1 MAELPNPYLETGAN
15 GEPTPTEL
23 GREYL
28 DGAVTNTD
36 GNVYS
41 FSENIDP
48 VIIAAAMARL
58 SRYGG
63 DLRTLL
69 LKEFA
74 GQDGQEQDLLHRVVT
89 QFGDDSVQQ
98 LAPVPL
104 VVENASNLLTKQL
117 EWGRLAAYLEQSTR
131 YIRFDEKVDGRYR
144 YHTPNHLPGELLAEY
159 ETAMNAVFD
168 NYSALVSHMLQFYA
182 DRDTTPEA
190 ERGAAWRIANRG
202 RACDAARGLLPTAT
216 TSTVGIVG
224 SAQAIDNMVMNL
236 LSQDLPEANQ
246 AGREILAEARKRY
259 GIFFERTDLPGRGEA
274 ISDHR
279 RQTRRDMGRMARKL
293 SGEVGE
299 VGKFK
304 AELID
309 YTPKDENEVIAHMLY
324 PHSSLSLQEIQQ
336 QVAGWD
342 EYERT
347 AAIDFYVGDRQNR
360 RHKPGRAFEIPH
372 YTFDLVCD
380 YGCFRDLQR
389 HRMVD
394 ALEWQPLGHELG
406 YIVPD
411 DVQAAGMADLYHQT
425 HQIAR
430 DLHSKLEAAGYTNEA
445 QYSTLLS
452 NLMRWKITMNAR
464 EAMHFI
470 ELRTQPA
477 GHPGYRWLA
486 NLMYNEL
493 HQVHPS
499 IAATMT
505 FVNSEHDN
513 PNKLSRL
520 DQLYRAESKM
530 RALGLGGDLIE

>member
-1 MAELPNPYLETGAN
+1 MVERQNPYLEEHEDD
-15 GEPTPTEL
+15 EPRPTEL
-23 GREYL
+23 GQEYL
-28 DGAVTNTD
+28 ANSVTNTS

-41 FSENIDP
+41 FTDEIDP
-48 VIIAAAMARL
+48 VIVAAAMARL
-58 SRYGG
+58 SRFGG
-63 DLRTLL
+63 DLRNLL

-74 GQDGQEQDLLHRVVT
+74 GQTDQEKGLLHRVIT

-98 LAPVPL
+98 LATVPL

-144 YHTPNHLPGELLAEY
+144 YHTPNHLPAGLRDEY
-159 ETAMNAVFD
+159 EIAMDTIFD
-168 NYSALVSHMLQFYA
+168 NYSTLVRHMLKFYA
-182 DRDTTPEA
+182 DRDTTPEE

-202 RACDAARGLLPTAT
+202 KACDAARGLLPTAT

-224 SAQAIDNMVMNL
+224 SAQAIDNMIMHL
-236 LSQDLPEANQ
+236 LSQDLPESQ
-246 AGREILAEARKRY
+246 QVGRQILDEVRKRY
-259 GIFFERTDLPGRGEA
+259 GIFFERTDMPERGQATSE
-274 ISDHR
+274 HK
-279 RQTRRDMGRMARKL
+279 RQTRRNIGRMARKL

-299 VGKFK
+299 AGKFR
-304 AELID
+304 AELVD
-309 YTPKDENEVIAHMLY
+309 YTPKDEYEIIAHMLY
-324 PHSSLSLQEIQQ
+324 PHSTLPLQEIRQ
-336 QVAGWD
+336 QVAEWD

-347 AAIDFYVGDRQNR
+347 AAVDFYVGNRSNR

-380 YGCFRDLQR
+380 YGAFRDLQR

-394 ALEWQPLGHELG
+394 ALEWQPLSHDLG

-411 DVQAAGMADLYHQT
+411 DVAAAGMGILYSHT
-425 HQIAR
+425 HQIAQH
-430 DLHSKLEAAGYTNEA
+430 LHDRLQEAGYADEA
-445 QYSTLLS
+445 QYSTLLG
-452 NLMRWKITMNAR
+452 NLMRWKVTMNAR

-486 NLMYNEL
+486 NLMYSEL
-493 HQVHPS
+493 HRVHPS

-505 FVNSEHDN
+505 FVNSEHDS
-513 PNKLSRL
+513 PNKISRL
-520 DQLYRAESKM
+520 DQLYKAQAKM
-530 RALGLGGDLIE
+530 RALGIDDGLIE